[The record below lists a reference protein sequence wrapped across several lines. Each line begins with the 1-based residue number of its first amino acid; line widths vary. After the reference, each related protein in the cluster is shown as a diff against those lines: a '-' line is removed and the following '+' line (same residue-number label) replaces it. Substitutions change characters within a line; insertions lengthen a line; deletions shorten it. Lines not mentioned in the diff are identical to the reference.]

1 MASVLERDLIT
12 ITGKG
17 GVGKTTV
24 AGALGLLGARRGLR
38 TIVVEVGDQHRL
50 PLLFGVSTAETAGV
64 EVKLGE
70 RLWSLSIDP
79 DRVLVEWLRKLGG
92 RISARVLTSSSTFQY
107 FVAAA
112 PGAREI
118 LSMVKVAQL
127 AQDGGGPDTGYDLT
141 ILDAPATGHA
151 LALLRSPRTFASI
164 ARVGPIAGQADAV
177 RDLLED
183 SRRSSYLAVTHASE
197 MAISETMDLQ
207 AGLRR
212 ELDRELHTVIV
223 NGVLPRRFD
232 REELRQI
239 AQARTEHALARA
251 ASVAAHAVHERA
263 ARQQTHIARLRSQTA
278 GASRSASPDAR
289 ARPAADTHHS
299 EAPSLLSL
307 PFVFEA
313 ELGVE
318 ALGKLA
324 DKLARKL

>member
-1 MASVLERDLIT
+1 MRSILELDLVA

-24 AGALGLLGARRGLR
+24 AGALGLLAARHGLR

-50 PLLFGVSTAETAGV
+50 PLLFGVPAPAKAGV
-64 EVKLGE
+64 EVELQE

-79 DRVLVEWLRKLGG
+79 DQVLMEWLRRLGG
-92 RISARVLTSSSTFQY
+92 RLSARVLTSSSSFQY

-127 AQDGGGPDTGYDLT
+127 AGTGGPSKYDLT

-151 LALLRSPRTFASI
+151 LAMLRSPRTFAAI
-164 ARVGPIAGQADAV
+164 ARVGPIVGQADSV

-183 SRRSSYLAVTHASE
+183 SRRSGYLAVTQASE
-197 MAISETMDLQ
+197 MAVSETLDLQ

-212 ELDRELHTVIV
+212 DLGRELHAVVV

-232 REELRQI
+232 HEELRQI
-239 AQARTEHALARA
+239 ADVGIEHPSIRA
-251 ASVAAHAVHERA
+251 ATLAAHAVHARA
-263 ARQQTHIARLRSQTA
+263 SRQQGHIARLRKQSAAVPRSDAPDSPPGRAQDGPPI
-278 GASRSASPDAR
+278 GAP
-289 ARPAADTHHS
+289 HV
-299 EAPSLLSL
+299 LSL

-313 ELGVE
+313 ELGVG
-318 ALGKLA
+318 ALRKLA

>member
-1 MASVLERDLIT
+1 MGSILELDLIT

-24 AGALGLLGARRGLR
+24 AGALGLLAARHGLR

-50 PLLFGVSTAETAGV
+50 PLLFEVPAPVKAGV
-64 EVKLGE
+64 EVELQE

-79 DRVLVEWLRKLGG
+79 DQVLMEWLRKLGG
-92 RISARVLTSSSTFQY
+92 RLSARVLTSSTSFQY

-112 PGAREI
+112 PGAREM

-127 AQDGGGPDTGYDLT
+127 AGGSGPSSYDLT

-151 LALLRSPRTFASI
+151 LAMLRSPRTFAAI
-164 ARVGPIAGQADAV
+164 ARVGPIVGQADSV

-183 SRRSSYLAVTHASE
+183 SQRSGYLAVTQASE
-197 MAISETMDLQ
+197 MAISETLDLQ
-207 AGLRR
+207 SGLRR
-212 ELDRELHTVIV
+212 DLDRELHTVVV

-232 REELRQI
+232 HEELQQI
-239 AQARTEHALARA
+239 ADVEVEHPLVRA
-251 ASVAAHAVHERA
+251 ASLAAHAVHARA
-263 ARQQTHIARLRSQTA
+263 SRQQGHIARLRKQSGAVLRADDSDSQPGRA
-278 GASRSASPDAR
+278 PEGLSNGAPRV
-289 ARPAADTHHS
+289 
-299 EAPSLLSL
+299 LSL

-313 ELGVE
+313 ELGVG
-318 ALGKLA
+318 ALQKLA